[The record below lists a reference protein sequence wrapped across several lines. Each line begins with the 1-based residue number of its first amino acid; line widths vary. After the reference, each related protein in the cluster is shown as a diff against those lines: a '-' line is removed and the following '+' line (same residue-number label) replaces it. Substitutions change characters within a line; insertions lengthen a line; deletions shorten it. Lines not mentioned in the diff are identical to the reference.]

1 MPLILS
7 SSKGRY
13 QPIKPLGKGG
23 FGETF
28 QAVNLG
34 RLNQDY
40 CVIKR
45 LYINPKNLGADKTPE
60 QKAAIK
66 QAIEKAFEREARVL
80 ESLGDKTGQIP
91 SLYDYFSFTAP
102 SFGENTD
109 FEYQYEYQYEYKYL
123 VQQYIEGEDLSQE
136 LNSRRRLYHTVTA
149 VEDKTHFL
157 GKDLALLQFKYHRG
171 HYNPA
176 TMANVAPRSGFVM
189 AAGFPL
195 SPEAP
200 GQTRRKTPADGN
212 LAIKPGEI
220 TQILPKPLEGGYR
233 IGYTSDVI
241 KGMSGG
247 PLLNCRG
254 EVVGINGLHAQPI
267 WGNSYVFADGSS
279 VNPRDVATIIQY
291 SWGIPVSDFFPGQFT
306 FR

>member
-1 MPLILS
+1 MSEWKKFLTILVTVSAAITSGVSGIVDASPPLTPGVSNRISNRISNRVSNRVSNRISNRISNNYCPGETAVQAEARLITV
-7 SSKGRY
+7 KIIHRPDRNGNY
-13 QPIKPLGKGG
+13 LPLGSGVLVSKAGDTYSIITNHHVLQAG
-23 FGETF
+23 TAPYWVETF
-28 QAVNLG
+28 DG
-34 RLNQDY
+34 
-40 CVIKR
+40 
-45 LYINPKNLGADKTPE
+45 
-60 QKAAIK
+60 
-66 QAIEKAFEREARVL
+66 
-80 ESLGDKTGQIP
+80 
-91 SLYDYFSFTAP
+91 
-102 SFGENTD
+102 
-109 FEYQYEYQYEYKYL
+109 
-123 VQQYIEGEDLSQE
+123 
-136 LNSRRRLYHTVTA
+136 LYHTVTA

-195 SPEAP
+195 SAQAP

-220 TQILPKPLEGGYR
+220 TEVLPKPLEGGYR